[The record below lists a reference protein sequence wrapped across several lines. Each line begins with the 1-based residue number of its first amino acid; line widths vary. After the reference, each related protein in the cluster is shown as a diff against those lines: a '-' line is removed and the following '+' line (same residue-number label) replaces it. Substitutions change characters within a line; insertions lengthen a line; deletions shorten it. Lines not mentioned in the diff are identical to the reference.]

1 MADISKITLPSGTT
15 YDIKDAVAREE
26 IATIVGG
33 NVVRFIGV
41 STTQITDGGTQ
52 VPTIAG
58 WSDTVKGGDIC
69 FYGAAEF
76 IWGNDSKWHE
86 TGDLSSL
93 GDLAYKDTASG
104 EITPSGSVSQ
114 PTFTGTSSTV
124 TITATGVSSGGNY
137 TPAGAIDLSTTS
149 KATTFSGTFTP
160 SGTVTVTTKTTTN
173 KTAAV
178 SSAAGTATYTPA
190 GSVAAPTISL
200 DAAGATASIKNPTS
214 TTVAKTVVA
223 AAPGAAAP
231 ANAVTYY
238 NVNGETL
245 SLYQLGYTTGDSIT
259 TSNVTV
265 KTGDASYAASAPAFT
280 GTGVRLVTGNIAV
293 PSTYD
298 ALFTGTQGNVS
309 VDGEV
314 DSVTSATFSGSP
326 VQIAGTVT
334 PSGTVSKP
342 TFTGSPVTVTVS

>member
-1 MADISKITLPSGTT
+1 MAEISRITLPSGTT

-41 STTQITDGGTQ
+41 STTAITDGGTQ
-52 VPTIAG
+52 TPTIAG
-58 WSDTVKGGDIC
+58 WSDTVKSGDIC

-76 IWGNDSKWHE
+76 IWGNDNKWHE

-93 GDLAYKDTASG
+93 GDLAYKDTANG
-104 EITPSGSVSQ
+104 QITPSGTVSQ
-114 PTFTGTSSTV
+114 PTFTGNSSNVTLSITSDEV
-124 TITATGVSSGGNY
+124 NDNY
-137 TPAGAIDLSTTS
+137 TPSGTISYTS
-149 KATTFSGTFTP
+149 RTAATTVNLPFTP
-160 SGTVTVTTKTTTN
+160 DGTVTVTTNTTTN
-173 KTAAV
+173 KTATV
-178 SSAAGTATYTPA
+178 SSASGTATYTPA

-200 DAAGATASIKNPTS
+200 NAAGATASIKNPTS

-231 ANAVTYY
+231 ANALVYY

-265 KTGDASYAASAPAFT
+265 KTGDASYTASAPAFT

-293 PSTYD
+293 PSTYT
-298 ALFTGTQGNVS
+298 ATFTGIQDAISGDVEFDTVDQISFTGN
-309 VDGEV
+309 
-314 DSVTSATFSGSP
+314 P
-326 VQIAGTVT
+326 VRISGTVT
-334 PSGTVSKP
+334 PSGTVSQP
-342 TFTGSPVTVTVS
+342 TFSGSPVTVTVS